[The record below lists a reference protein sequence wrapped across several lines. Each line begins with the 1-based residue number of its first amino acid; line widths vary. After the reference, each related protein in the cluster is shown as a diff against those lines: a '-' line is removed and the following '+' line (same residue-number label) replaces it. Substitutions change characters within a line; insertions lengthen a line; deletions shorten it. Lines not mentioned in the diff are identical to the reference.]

1 MTSRFS
7 WRSAG
12 MAAAA
17 AALVLSPAPA
27 LAQPASAAQPTQ
39 PASAAQPGSA
49 AQPASAALAAAGG
62 QATATAFPLREAA
75 GDPRRPR
82 RPKLPRTCLTL
93 DAALSTTTGQF
104 DAADEASPPDTA
116 RIQAA
121 LDRCAGTGR
130 AVELAAGGQGADN
143 AFLSGPLT
151 IGRHE
156 VLLVDDGVTL
166 YASLNPADYQI
177 PAQYPANTC
186 GTVSADGGGCSPF
199 ITFAGSGS
207 GLEGTRGPDGSLGA
221 VDGRGENTLVGE
233 TQSWWDVAQAAASGG
248 NQNNPILVEGDG
260 VNDITIYQVE
270 LENSPMYHV
279 YIQNGFGLTVWGVE
293 INSPA
298 TARNTDG
305 VDPVSE
311 SDVTIRD
318 DMIQN
323 GDDCVAVKANAGTP
337 SRNVT
342 VDGVNCYG
350 SHGLSVGSQTA
361 GGVSNVLFE
370 NSTLSGFDSL
380 GNLSV
385 SDTGIQIKTDANSG
399 GLTRRV
405 TYTGIC
411 MTNIKHV
418 LIFNPHYSSGG
429 TTVPTQSDIVL
440 NGVVSTGSE
449 SGAYSI
455 FEGFDAANPLQIA
468 LENVDLDN
476 VTQDGNHGNEGPTE
490 GESPTEYVNA
500 YTYNTNMVP
509 AGPEGDAANGVTVTP
524 VQGTGTVPACDIPAF
539 GPPPAGPGAGQS

>member
-1 MTSRFS
+1 MTRWFSRPS
-7 WRSAG
+7 
-12 MAAAA
+12 MLLAATAA
-17 AALVLSPAPA
+17 TPLVL
-27 LAQPASAAQPTQ
+27 
-39 PASAAQPGSA
+39 
-49 AQPASAALAAAGG
+49 LAAAPAQAGTAPAQAGTAPAQAGAAGTAGATSTTGG
-62 QATATAFPLREAA
+62 LPPGMPLAT

-82 RPKLPRTCLTL
+82 PPRLPGPCLVL
-93 DAALSTTTGQF
+93 PAALSTSTGEF
-104 DAADEASPPDTA
+104 SSADETDPPDTG

-156 VLLVDDGVTL
+156 VLLIDDGVTL

-186 GTVSADGGGCSPF
+186 GTVSAAGGGCSPF
-199 ITFAGSGS
+199 ITFAGSGA
-207 GLEGTRGPDGSLGA
+207 GLMGTRGPDGSLGA
-221 VDGRGENTLVGE
+221 IDGRGEDVLVGS
-233 TQSWWDVAQAAASGG
+233 TQTWWDVAQAAASGG
-248 NQNNPILVEGDG
+248 NQNNPVLVEGNG
-260 VNDITIYQVE
+260 VNDIAIYQVE

-279 YIQNGFGLTVWGVE
+279 YIQNGHGLTVWGVE
-293 INSPA
+293 IDSPA

-311 SDVTIRD
+311 SDVTIKD

-323 GDDCVAVKANAGTP
+323 GDDCVAVKSDQGTP
-337 SRNVT
+337 SRNIT
-342 VDGVNCYG
+342 VDDVHCYG

-361 GGVSNVLFE
+361 GGVYNVLFE
-370 NSTLSGFDSL
+370 NSTLSGFDSF

-405 TYTGIC
+405 TYAGIC
-411 MTNIKHV
+411 MTNIKHI

-429 TTVPTQSDIVL
+429 TSVPTQSDIVL
-440 NGVVSTGSE
+440 NGVVSTDSE

-476 VTQDGNHGNEGPTE
+476 VTQDGNHGNEGPTL

-500 YTYNTNMVP
+500 VTYNTDIVP
-509 AGPEGDAANGVTVTP
+509 AGPEGDAANDVNVTP

-539 GPPPAGPGAGQS
+539 GPPPATPGGGGR